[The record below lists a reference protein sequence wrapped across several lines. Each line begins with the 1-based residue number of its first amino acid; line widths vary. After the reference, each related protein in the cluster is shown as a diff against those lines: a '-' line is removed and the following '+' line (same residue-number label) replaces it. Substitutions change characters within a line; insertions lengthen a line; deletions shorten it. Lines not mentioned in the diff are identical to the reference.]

1 MGQMKS
7 VQQSVVAGQKGYDL
21 NEFKSGST
29 ATEFLPCR
37 QIRANADGDYKLY
50 FAGRPDDGL
59 ALSMT
64 AGEILDY
71 ALVKITN
78 ADGSVVDSGKIL
90 VVY

>member
-37 QIRANADGDYKLY
+37 QIRANADGEYKVY
-50 FAGRPDDGL
+50 FAGRKGT
-59 ALSMT
+59 AISMSLT
-64 AGEILDY
+64 AGETLNY

-78 ADGSVVDSGKIL
+78 TDGSVVDAGKIL

>member
-1 MGQMKS
+1 
-7 VQQSVVAGQKGYDL
+7 
-21 NEFKSGST
+21 
-29 ATEFLPCR
+29 
-37 QIRANADGDYKLY
+37 
-50 FAGRPDDGL
+50 
-59 ALSMT
+59 MT